1 MKTVVQV
8 EVHIGQPPEVVAEA
22 MFDPAN
28 VVLCT
33 SDLQRFEIVSG
44 RLGEAGSRARLHYVQ
59 NGRPYVMEDVLEQA
73 EPNRRYVS
81 RVSGAGLTARV
92 ETSLTPTDSGTRVSV
107 RWSGSGT
114 SFPMRVILP
123 FMRGAVARQAE
134 ADLRKLKQLIESG
147 VSSADA
153 RSEAS
158 AQ

>member
-22 MFDPAN
+22 MFDPTN

-33 SDLQRFEIVSG
+33 SDLQRFEVVSG

-92 ETSLTPTDSGTRVSV
+92 ETSLTPTEGGTQVSV

-114 SFPMRVILP
+114 SLLMRVLLP
-123 FMRGAVARQAE
+123 FMRGAVTRQAE

-153 RSEAS
+153 QSEETAR
-158 AQ
+158 

>member
-1 MKTVVQV
+1 MKTTVKA
-8 EVHIGQPPEVVAEA
+8 EVHIDQPPEVVAEA

-33 SDLQRFEIVSG
+33 SDLQRFEVISG
-44 RLGEAGSRARLHYVQ
+44 RPGEAGSRARLHYVQ
-59 NGRPYVMEDVLEQA
+59 NGRPYVMEDVLEQV

-81 RVSGAGLTARV
+81 RVSGPGLTAQV
-92 ETSLTPTDSGTRVSV
+92 ETSLTPTEGGTQISV

-114 SFPMRVILP
+114 SLLMRVILP
-123 FMRGAVARQAE
+123 FMRGAVTRQAK

-147 VSSADA
+147 VSSADP

-158 AQ
+158 AR